1 MSSAILFDSL
11 VDEALKS
18 RTELVLLRPVV
29 EKELLHHDILREMSG
44 AGLLSGLTF
53 IGGTCLRA
61 CYGSSRLSE
70 DLNFTGGDDFK
81 RTDLM
86 DLGKVLREALGT
98 RYGLKVSVSD
108 PVRDEGKV
116 STWKMS
122 IETRPGRKDLPAQ
135 RIHLDICAIPSHDPC
150 PMMLRTLYGVDM
162 GTSGLILQ
170 AQSREEIL
178 ADKLIALA
186 FREGRIKNRDLWDI
200 AWLRQQGV
208 ELPSHLIPLK
218 IEDHRRSKEEF
229 RSLLQGRL
237 GEMKK
242 SDVLRKH
249 FINEMRRFLPA
260 AVAAQTVEQE
270 PYWQYLTQVIGEE
283 TGKALASI
291 NGHRGSLKHLPLM
304 ETLAEDRSRER
315 DL

>member
-1 MSSAILFDSL
+1 MSPATLFDSL

-18 RTELVLLRPVV
+18 RAELALLRPVV
-29 EKELLHHDILREMSG
+29 EKELLHHDILREMSQ

-70 DLNFTGGDDFK
+70 DLDFTGGSNFK
-81 RTDLM
+81 RSDLM
-86 DLGKVLREALGT
+86 ELGNVLRETLGT
-98 RYGLKVSVSD
+98 RYGLKVAVSE
-108 PVRDEGKV
+108 PVRDEGRV

-122 IETRPGRKDLPAQ
+122 VETRPGRKDLPAQ
-135 RIHLDICAIPSHDPC
+135 RIHLDICAIPSHDPR

-208 ELPSHLIPLK
+208 ELPAQLIPLK
-218 IEDHRRSKEEF
+218 IHDHRRTNEEF
-229 RSLLQGRL
+229 RSLLQDRV
-237 GEMKK
+237 GE
-242 SDVLRKH
+242 LRKSEELRKD

-260 AVAAQTVEQE
+260 AVTAQTVEQE
-270 PYWQYLTQVIGEE
+270 PYWQYLIQVIGEE
-283 TGKALASI
+283 AEKALGA
-291 NGHRGSLKHLPLM
+291 L
-304 ETLAEDRSRER
+304 
-315 DL
+315 